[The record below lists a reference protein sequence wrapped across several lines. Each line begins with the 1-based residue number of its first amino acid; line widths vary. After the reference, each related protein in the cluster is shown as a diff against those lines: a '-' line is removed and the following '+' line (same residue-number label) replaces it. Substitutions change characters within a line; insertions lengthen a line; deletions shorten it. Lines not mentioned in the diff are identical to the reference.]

1 MIILFA
7 TDQLQVREIAETQIR
22 EKLIFFNSVFFRF
35 DAIPN
40 FFEIRFDGWKKNS
53 SKMNWIRLAL
63 DFNIFDYFDI

>member
-1 MIILFA
+1 MKLENLLNEKKAPAMIILFA

-40 FFEIRFDGWKKNS
+40 FFEIRFDG
-53 SKMNWIRLAL
+53 
-63 DFNIFDYFDI
+63 